1 MSTLLAIRHNVA
13 DFAVWRVAYDQ
24 AATIRAA
31 HGCTA
36 DSVFRSAEFP
46 NDVFVTHEFPSHAQA
61 SAFVADPQLQTIM
74 MAAGVASTPRFEIFD
89 RA

>member
-13 DFAVWRVAYDQ
+13 DFAVWRVSYDR

-36 DSVFRSAEFP
+36 DAVFRSAEYP

-61 SAFVADPQLQTIM
+61 SAFVADPQLQKLM
-74 MAAGVASTPRFEIFD
+74 EVAGVASAPRFEIFD

>member
-13 DFAVWRVAYDQ
+13 DFAVWRVSYDR
-24 AATIRAA
+24 AATIRSA

-36 DSVFRSAEFP
+36 DAVFRSAEYP

-61 SAFVADPQLQTIM
+61 TAFVADPQLQKVM
-74 MAAGVASTPRFEIFD
+74 EAAGVASTPRFEIFD